1 MRGLRH
7 RADDTDQRGEGVM
20 VFGRDLGQHTV
31 GRVHETQGVGATLVF
46 VHQQG
51 LRQQRDQ
58 GALAMPHDGDGFI
71 G

>member
-1 MRGLRH
+1 MGRLRD
-7 RADDTDQRGEGVM
+7 RRDNTDQRGEGVM

-31 GRVHETQGVGATLVF
+31 GRVHENEGIGATLAL

-51 LRQQRDQ
+51 LRQQGDQ
-58 GALAMPHDGDGFI
+58 GALAVAHDGDGFI